1 MAKFV
6 LSYRVPK
13 DYTPGR
19 PETVA
24 AWMAWFDSM
33 GDGLAD
39 QGLPVIQ
46 SSSLGNL
53 GADTR
58 LGGYSLVTA
67 DDLQG
72 AVALAKGC
80 PALGLGAGVEIGV
93 VPEASLDPRLVAPGR
108 GGDR

>member
-1 MAKFV
+1 MAKFL

-24 AWMAWFDSM
+24 AWTAWFESM
-33 GDGLAD
+33 GANLAD
-39 QGLPVIQ
+39 QGLPVIE
-46 SSSLGNL
+46 SSSLGNC

-67 DDLQG
+67 DDLE
-72 AVALAKGC
+72 AALTVAKGC
-80 PALGLGAGVEIGV
+80 PALEMGAGIEVGV
-93 VPEASLDPRLVAPGR
+93 IMELNR
-108 GGDR
+108 GTRPVGED